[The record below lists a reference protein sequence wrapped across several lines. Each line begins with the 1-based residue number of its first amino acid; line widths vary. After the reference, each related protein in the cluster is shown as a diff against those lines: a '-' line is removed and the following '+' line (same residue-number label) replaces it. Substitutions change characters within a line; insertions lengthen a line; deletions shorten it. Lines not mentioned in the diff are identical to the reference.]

1 MSMLK
6 IEELFLE
13 IIKKQLLSLSIEDKE
28 QELFLMQSQMATD
41 ENGDKIDIS
50 DDYFLEKI
58 MEEGSLKVIEK
69 SEGGFCL
76 DLPYGLCHQNCLWYM
91 ESDHYI
97 NEDLYTG
104 FALNDA
110 GEWFVHTYLMEGNT
124 IIDPSKE
131 IYNAYFGIK
140 LSEEEIEKLKNI
152 FPDYICLSY

>member
-6 IEELFLE
+6 IEESFLE
-13 IIKKQLLSLSIEDKE
+13 IIKNQLSALNIKDKE
-28 QELFLMQSQMATD
+28 QELFLIQSQMATD

-50 DDYFLEKI
+50 DDYFLDKI

-69 SEGGFCL
+69 SEEGFCL

-91 ESDHYI
+91 ESEHYI

-104 FALNDA
+104 FALNEA
-110 GEWFVHTYLMEGNT
+110 GEWFVHTYLMEGST

-140 LSEEEIEKLKNI
+140 LSEEEVKELKKM
-152 FPDYICLSY
+152 FPDYIDLSY